1 MDIIPASDLK
11 GGAGVHA
18 RQGRRDEYWPIKTPL
33 AAASTPA
40 DVVAG
45 LMGVYPFPALYI
57 ADLDAIEGRGDNFDA
72 LAPLL
77 ETYDAWLDSGLPPN
91 RQAAATISLLGRGS
105 VVIGSESGPDRELL
119 LELRDSPQVVL
130 SLDFRGDAFQGSPE
144 ILADPSLWPER
155 VIAMTLERVGAEQ
168 GPDLDRLA
176 EIIGRAGSN
185 RRVYAAGGVRN
196 AEDLRELASR
206 GVAGALVATALHAG
220 ALGRAEIEAV
230 A

>member
-1 MDIIPASDLK
+1 MIDLK
-11 GGAGVHA
+11 GGAVVHA
-18 RQGRRDEYWPIKTPL
+18 RQGRRDEYQPIETPL

-45 LMGVYPFPALYI
+45 LMGVHPFPTLYV
-57 ADLDAIEGRGDNFDA
+57 ADLDAIEGKGDNFDA

-77 ETYDAWLDSGLPPN
+77 EAHDVWLDSGLPPN

-105 VVIGSESGPDRELL
+105 VVIGSESGPDRALL

-130 SLDFRGDAFQGSPE
+130 SLDFRGNTFQGPPE

-176 EIIGRAGSN
+176 EIIGRAGGK
-185 RRVYAAGGVRN
+185 RRVYAAGGVRH

-206 GVAGALVATALHAG
+206 GAAGALVATALHAG
-220 ALGRAEIEAV
+220 AIGRAEIEAV

>member
-1 MDIIPASDLK
+1 MIDLK
-11 GGAGVHA
+11 GGAVVHA
-18 RQGRRDEYWPIKTPL
+18 RQGRRDEYQPIKTPL

-40 DVVAG
+40 DVAAG
-45 LMGVYPFPALYI
+45 LMGVYPFPALYV

-77 ETYDAWLDSGLPPN
+77 EAHDVWLDSGLPPN

-119 LELRDSPQVVL
+119 LELRDSSQVVL
-130 SLDFRGDAFQGSPE
+130 SLDFRGDAFQGPPE

-155 VIAMTLERVGAEQ
+155 VIAMTLERVGADQ

-176 EIIGRAGSN
+176 EVIDRAGAN
-185 RRVYAAGGVRN
+185 RRVFAAGGVRN
-196 AEDLRELASR
+196 AGDLRELAAR
-206 GVAGALVATALHAG
+206 GAAGALVATALHAG
-220 ALGRAEIEAV
+220 AIGRAEIEAV

>member
-1 MDIIPASDLK
+1 MDIIPVIDLK
-11 GGAGVHA
+11 GGAVVHA
-18 RQGRRDEYWPIKTPL
+18 RQGRRDEYRPIKTPL
-33 AAASTPA
+33 AAGSTPA

-45 LMGVYPFPALYI
+45 LMGVYPFPTLYV
-57 ADLDAIEGRGDNFDA
+57 ADLDAIEGQGDNFDA

-77 ETYDAWLDSGLPPN
+77 EAHDIWLDSGLPPN
-91 RQAAATISLLGRGS
+91 RQAAATISLIGRGS

-130 SLDFRGDAFQGSPE
+130 SLDFRGDAFQGPPE
-144 ILADPSLWPER
+144 ILADPALWPER
-155 VIAMTLERVGAEQ
+155 VIVMTLERVGAEQ
-168 GPDLDRLA
+168 GPDLDRLT
-176 EIIGRAGSN
+176 EIVGRAGGS

-206 GVAGALVATALHAG
+206 GAAGALVATALHAG
-220 ALGRAEIEAV
+220 MIGRAEIGAV